1 MIEIRRLSDST
12 INEAVTA
19 WNKGFE
25 GYFFDAS
32 TTPDK
37 FVVRMAAE
45 GLSPDLS
52 IVAFAEGEPIGIVKS
67 GIREFRG
74 RKIAWNGGTGVASAW
89 RSKGVGRR
97 LIEESIKIYKDQ
109 GVQMAT
115 LEAIRENTKAIAL
128 YEKLGYEKVD
138 DLEYLELNGRKLHNP
153 LSLAVQ
159 KSYEVKS
166 AYPQEASFLNF
177 YKGTDPWQTCWQNA
191 AGGEA
196 LIAIEGGTAIG
207 YAVFRKG
214 FSAEGSHMATTL
226 FQLEAEQGRKDRREI
241 GAYLLS
247 KVFGDFSDDIRR
259 VIPNFPVSGNKE
271 IYELLSAAGFMPAV
285 NQVYMIKEIS

>member
-1 MIEIRRLSDST
+1 MIEIRRLSDCS

-25 GYFFDAS
+25 GYFFNAA
-32 TTPDK
+32 TTPEK
-37 FVVRMAAE
+37 FVARMAAE

-52 IVAFAEGEPIGIVKS
+52 IIAFAEGEPIGIVKS

-74 RKIAWNGGTGVASAW
+74 RKIAWNGGTGVASSW

-97 LIEESIKIYKDQ
+97 LIEESIKIYKEK

-115 LEAIRENTKAIAL
+115 LEAISENAKAISL
-128 YEKLGYEKVD
+128 YEKLGYQKVD
-138 DLEYLELNGRKLHNP
+138 DLEYLELKGRLEKNP
-153 LSLAVQ
+153 LSLADQ
-159 KSYEVKS
+159 KFYEVMS
-166 AYPQEASFLNF
+166 VYPQEVSALDF

-196 LIAIEGGTAIG
+196 LIALEGGNAIG
-207 YAVFRKG
+207 YAFFRKG

-226 FQLEAEQGRKDRREI
+226 FQLEAEQGRNDRREI

-247 KVFGDFSDDIRR
+247 RIFGDFSDDIRR

-271 IYELLSAAGFMPAV
+271 IYELLSAIGFTPAV
-285 NQVYMIKEIS
+285 NQVYMMKELS